1 MGRPMII
8 ESVYLTT
15 EQAATYLGVSETLIL
30 REFKAGRLAGF
41 RPAKR
46 VVRFTRED
54 LDAWMTKGR
63 VETDAHRRVNNGY
76 VMGPTRGRRRSV
88 AGVTEASARASV

>member
-54 LDAWMTKGR
+54 LDAWMTKGGLR
-63 VETDAHRRVNNGY
+63 PMPTDGSTMV
-76 VMGPTRGRRRSV
+76 V
-88 AGVTEASARASV
+88 